1 MKIISLQLEI
11 FIIIIIIG
19 YIFARKGIITK
30 EVRKK
35 LTDIVIDLILPCA
48 IIKSFMMKL
57 TSEIIRDTVIIF
69 IVSFVIQLSYSVF
82 NRIFYNRF
90 DDSKVIILKYATIV
104 SNAGFMGL
112 PIVESIYGQT
122 GLLYASIALIPQS
135 IFMWSAGLSLFTQT
149 DSKNMIKK
157 VAFHPCIIVVYIGLP
172 YLGFNLD
179 STIIAVIIISLYHGA
194 YISEVVRSGI
204 ESVSR
209 GQYEAA
215 ESQGFTFVQTIIYI
229 ILPQTIKLVIPQ
241 LLQTIITIF
250 KDSSYLS
257 TIGVVDFMY
266 QGRRLMA
273 HFFQADQI
281 MFIFVYMVGIYFIIN
296 FGLSLVVRQMTSKKR
311 EAKKRM
317 KLSRK
322 LQTV

>member
-1 MKIISLQLEI
+1 LKIISLQLEI
-11 FIIIIIIG
+11 FIIAIIG

-57 TSEIIRDTVIIF
+57 TPEIIRDTA
-69 IVSFVIQLSYSVF
+69 
-82 NRIFYNRF
+82 
-90 DDSKVIILKYATIV
+90 IILKYATIV

-122 GLLYASIALIPQS
+122 GLLYASIALIPQI

-157 VAFHPCIIVVYIGLP
+157 VAFHPCIIAVYIGLP

-209 GQYEAA
+209 GQFETA

-281 MFIFVYMVGIYFIIN
+281 MFIFVYMAGIYFIIN
-296 FGLSLVVRQMTSKKR
+296 FGLSLVVRHMTSKKR